1 MGTWEAGHT
10 EDEEADLKRQRKSKM
25 EDEKEESDTSEDAKK
40 NHWKGSGGQIWILL
54 STLYEGGGAEVQ
66 ARMEF
71 HKWQESGTPAYL
83 LTFDPKLQR
92 GESRERHHLNLTSP
106 WTENRKRI
114 LENVDSPELIQ
125 AAYHA
130 VKAIWNQE
138 STSSHREEAKVPGRS
153 RKEWMPKEGKEGTKE
168 PHRQGHLSRQKNQG
182 MQESAGGEKYWKEQQ
197 DQRQR
202 REEREQG
209 EQDILPTLV
218 LHLHNITYA
227 FSSICRAL
235 KRIQRDFPGRCI
247 ILQTIHD
254 CRIICDKGTRLLPDG
269 SFCKENSFRH
279 CYENCMRGPG
289 KLPGKGKG
297 GVGDALIDPEEAKAY
312 SKEKKVRETPRSAEG
327 KANPGK
333 AHIEQPNT
341 LENDRS
347 TAVAQRGAIICS
359 RCTVSERRECDRKD
373 SAAPA
378 TDGRKPRYRGIG
390 HRIVQPPQFCL
401 CSLRQGIQIFQSF
414 LHWRYRLRIRVR
426 EERAR
431 KQTMDLLVVPSA
443 CLADLVRK
451 HGYEDVVHIPNMVDG
466 NPAMWG
472 EGPGHKTEDATRTKS
487 FPPGKKRLLYYCG
500 TIREG
505 KGVFWLL
512 RNYRQ
517 QEYRNLELHL
527 IGPLK
532 FEEEKEGNS
541 RKDKA
546 EKQSRGA
553 SADQESTNKETA
565 NKEKRETAG
574 SKGGRY
580 GNREIQERKRV
591 GHRQTEEHF
600 RRLLAQSGAIYE
612 GVLTR
617 EAIMRKLAQ
626 RDAFAVIIPSVAF
639 ENYPNVGLEAIVCG
653 CLVCGADNGGIPE
666 MAGDRRLLFELG
678 YRENRTCGWT
688 GKMER
693 EDQTNFGECAIID
706 AIQRA
711 EPNSKTVR
719 ECLEYLDAMT
729 EHKYLQL
736 RQIQWKRVTSING
749 WSTWRGK
756 IEDRIR
762 LAVHDNK
769 IVM

>member
-1 MGTWEAGHT
+1 MGTWEAGPT
-10 EDEEADLKRQRKSKM
+10 EDEEADLKRQSESKM
-25 EDEKEESDTSEDAKK
+25 EDEGEENDTSEDAKK
-40 NHWKGSGGQIWILL
+40 NHRKGSGGQIWILL

-153 RKEWMPKEGKEGTKE
+153 RKEWTPKEGKEGTEE

-182 MQESAGGEKYWKEQQ
+182 MQESVRGEKYWKEQQ

-235 KRIQRDFPGRCI
+235 ERIHRDFPGRCI

-254 CRIICDKGTRLLPDG
+254 CRILCDKGTRLLPDG

-279 CYENCMRGPG
+279 CYENCMRGPR
-289 KLPGKGKG
+289 KLQGKGKG
-297 GVGDALIDPEEAKAY
+297 GVCDALIDPEEAKAY
-312 SKEKKVRETPRSAEG
+312 SKEKKVG
-327 KANPGK
+327 
-333 AHIEQPNT
+333 
-341 LENDRS
+341 
-347 TAVAQRGAIICS
+347 
-359 RCTVSERRECDRKD
+359 VSERRECDRKD

-390 HRIVQPPQFCL
+390 HRIVQPPQFGL

-431 KQTMDLLVVPSA
+431 KQSMDLLVVPSA

-565 NKEKRETAG
+565 NKETANKEKRETAG

-580 GNREIQERKRV
+580 GNRGIQERKRV

-688 GKMER
+688 GKRER
-693 EDQTNFGECAIID
+693 EDQTNFGECAIIA
-706 AIQRA
+706 AIQCA
-711 EPNSKTVR
+711 EPDSKTVR

-762 LAVHDNK
+762 LTVHDNR

>member
-1 MGTWEAGHT
+1 
-10 EDEEADLKRQRKSKM
+10 
-25 EDEKEESDTSEDAKK
+25 
-40 NHWKGSGGQIWILL
+40 
-54 STLYEGGGAEVQ
+54 
-66 ARMEF
+66 
-71 HKWQESGTPAYL
+71 
-83 LTFDPKLQR
+83 
-92 GESRERHHLNLTSP
+92 
-106 WTENRKRI
+106 
-114 LENVDSPELIQ
+114 
-125 AAYHA
+125 
-130 VKAIWNQE
+130 
-138 STSSHREEAKVPGRS
+138 
-153 RKEWMPKEGKEGTKE
+153 
-168 PHRQGHLSRQKNQG
+168 
-182 MQESAGGEKYWKEQQ
+182 
-197 DQRQR
+197 
-202 REEREQG
+202 
-209 EQDILPTLV
+209 
-218 LHLHNITYA
+218 
-227 FSSICRAL
+227 
-235 KRIQRDFPGRCI
+235 
-247 ILQTIHD
+247 
-254 CRIICDKGTRLLPDG
+254 
-269 SFCKENSFRH
+269 
-279 CYENCMRGPG
+279 
-289 KLPGKGKG
+289 
-297 GVGDALIDPEEAKAY
+297 
-312 SKEKKVRETPRSAEG
+312 
-327 KANPGK
+327 
-333 AHIEQPNT
+333 
-341 LENDRS
+341 
-347 TAVAQRGAIICS
+347 
-359 RCTVSERRECDRKD
+359 
-373 SAAPA
+373 
-378 TDGRKPRYRGIG
+378 
-390 HRIVQPPQFCL
+390 
-401 CSLRQGIQIFQSF
+401 
-414 LHWRYRLRIRVR
+414 
-426 EERAR
+426 
-431 KQTMDLLVVPSA
+431 MDLLVVPSA

-451 HGYEDVVHIPNMVDG
+451 HGYEGVEHIPNMVDG

-472 EGPGHKTEDATRTKS
+472 EGPGHKTEDATGTKS

-565 NKEKRETAG
+565 NKQKRETAG

-678 YRENRTCGWT
+678 YPENRTCGRT

-693 EDQTNFGECAIID
+693 EDQTNFGECAIIT

-711 EPNSKTVR
+711 EPDSKTVR

-749 WSTWRGK
+749 WSTWSGK

-762 LAVHDNK
+762 LAVHDHR

>member
-1 MGTWEAGHT
+1 MVW
-10 EDEEADLKRQRKSKM
+10 
-25 EDEKEESDTSEDAKK
+25 
-40 NHWKGSGGQIWILL
+40 
-54 STLYEGGGAEVQ
+54 
-66 ARMEF
+66 RMM
-71 HKWQESGTPAYL
+71 H
-83 LTFDPKLQR
+83 
-92 GESRERHHLNLTSP
+92 
-106 WTENRKRI
+106 
-114 LENVDSPELIQ
+114 
-125 AAYHA
+125 
-130 VKAIWNQE
+130 
-138 STSSHREEAKVPGRS
+138 
-153 RKEWMPKEGKEGTKE
+153 
-168 PHRQGHLSRQKNQG
+168 
-182 MQESAGGEKYWKEQQ
+182 
-197 DQRQR
+197 
-202 REEREQG
+202 
-209 EQDILPTLV
+209 
-218 LHLHNITYA
+218 
-227 FSSICRAL
+227 
-235 KRIQRDFPGRCI
+235 
-247 ILQTIHD
+247 
-254 CRIICDKGTRLLPDG
+254 
-269 SFCKENSFRH
+269 
-279 CYENCMRGPG
+279 
-289 KLPGKGKG
+289 LPGEGKG

-312 SKEKKVRETPRSAEG
+312 SKEKKVR
-327 KANPGK
+327 
-333 AHIEQPNT
+333 
-341 LENDRS
+341 
-347 TAVAQRGAIICS
+347 
-359 RCTVSERRECDRKD
+359 VSERRECDRKD

-390 HRIVQPPQFCL
+390 HRIVQPPQFGL

-451 HGYEDVVHIPNMVDG
+451 HGYEGVEHIPNMVDG

-532 FEEEKEGNS
+532 FEEDKEGNS

-553 SADQESTNKETA
+553 SADQESTNKETE
-565 NKEKRETAG
+565 NKEKPETAG

-688 GKMER
+688 GKRER

-711 EPNSKTVR
+711 EPDSKTVR

-736 RQIQWKRVTSING
+736 RQIQWKRVTSKNG
-749 WSTWRGK
+749 WSTWSGK

-762 LAVHDNK
+762 LAVHDNR

>member
-1 MGTWEAGHT
+1 MGTWEAGPT
-10 EDEEADLKRQRKSKM
+10 EDEEADLKRQSKSKM

-40 NHWKGSGGQIWILL
+40 NHRKGSGGQIWILL

-66 ARMEF
+66 ARMEV

-130 VKAIWNQE
+130 VKAIWLQE

-182 MQESAGGEKYWKEQQ
+182 MQESVRGEKSWKEQQ
-197 DQRQR
+197 EQRQR

-209 EQDILPTLV
+209 EQDIQPTLV

-227 FSSICRAL
+227 FSSVCRAL
-235 KRIQRDFPGRCI
+235 KRIQRDSPGRCI

-254 CRIICDKGTRLLPDG
+254 CRILCDKGTRLLPDG

-289 KLPGKGKG
+289 KLQGEGKG
-297 GVGDALIDPEEAKAY
+297 GVGDALIDPEEAEAY
-312 SKEKKVRETPRSAEG
+312 
-327 KANPGK
+327 
-333 AHIEQPNT
+333 
-341 LENDRS
+341 
-347 TAVAQRGAIICS
+347 S

-373 SAAPA
+373 WAAPA

-390 HRIVQPPQFCL
+390 HRIVQPPQFGL

-451 HGYEDVVHIPNMVDG
+451 HGYEGVEHIPNMVDG

-591 GHRQTEEHF
+591 GHRQKEEHF
-600 RRLLAQSGAIYE
+600 HRLLAQSGAIYE

-678 YRENRTCGWT
+678 HPENRTCGWT
-688 GKMER
+688 GNMER
-693 EDQTNFGECAIID
+693 EDHTNFGECAIID

-711 EPNSKTVR
+711 EPDSKTVR

-736 RQIQWKRVTSING
+736 RQIQWKRVTSTNG
-749 WSTWRGK
+749 WSTWSGK

-762 LAVHDNK
+762 LAVQDNR

>member
-10 EDEEADLKRQRKSKM
+10 EDEEADLKRQSESKM
-25 EDEKEESDTSEDAKK
+25 EDEGEENDTSEDAKK
-40 NHWKGSGGQIWILL
+40 NHRKGSGGQIWILL

-130 VKAIWNQE
+130 VKTIWIQE
-138 STSSHREEAKVPGRS
+138 TTSSHREEAKVPGRS

-168 PHRQGHLSRQKNQG
+168 PHRQGHLSRHQG
-182 MQESAGGEKYWKEQQ
+182 MQESARGEKYWKEQQ

-202 REEREQG
+202 QEEREQG

-235 KRIQRDFPGRCI
+235 KRIQRDSPGRCI

-289 KLPGKGKG
+289 KLPGEGKG
-297 GVGDALIDPEEAKAY
+297 GVCDALIDPEEAKAY
-312 SKEKKVRETPRSAEG
+312 SKEKKVWE
-327 KANPGK
+327 
-333 AHIEQPNT
+333 
-341 LENDRS
+341 
-347 TAVAQRGAIICS
+347 
-359 RCTVSERRECDRKD
+359 
-373 SAAPA
+373 
-378 TDGRKPRYRGIG
+378 RKPRYRGIG

-451 HGYEDVVHIPNMVDG
+451 HGYEGVEHIPNMVDG

-472 EGPGHKTEDATRTKS
+472 EDSGHKTEDATRTKS

-527 IGPLK
+527 IGPLR

-565 NKEKRETAG
+565 NRERRETAG

-688 GKMER
+688 GNMER
-693 EDQTNFGECAIID
+693 EDQTNFGECAIIT

-711 EPNSKTVR
+711 EPDSKTVR

-749 WSTWRGK
+749 WSTWSGK

-762 LAVHDNK
+762 LAVDDNR